1 MVIGIIG
8 YDLFIKYK
16 NKKTKIIIN
25 IKINLIMTLVEYV
38 NFNER
43 LLQNHNFYVSA
54 LNDKHSSGID

>member
-1 MVIGIIG
+1 MMIGIIG

-25 IKINLIMTLVEYV
+25 IKINLIMTLAEYV

-54 LNDKHSSGID
+54 LNDKHSNGID

>member
-1 MVIGIIG
+1 MIGIIG

-54 LNDKHSSGID
+54 LNDKHLSGID